1 MTCKKWIEHN
11 SIEVK
16 VLKIDY
22 STASVKEI
30 TRKQKL
36 KVRTRKAKVSNTKL
50 NVYETVLQELC
61 EKFNGAEVC
70 IKERIEELC
79 SKSKLSA
86 EEVTY
91 LSMTDYDNF

>member
-11 SIEVK
+11 SVEVK

-30 TRKQKL
+30 TRKQKQ